1 MPVPGGRFR
10 GPPLSAGAA
19 ARVPPPRRARR
30 GGGERGPECFRGSAP
45 PSSIL
50 AAPSPAA
57 CRPAPRPGPA
67 PLRRRAPRSR
77 VPPPNFQKLRRHF
90 LTYLAQ
96 RRRRRRGGPGAA
108 PRSSVPG
115 SAAARAPGPA
125 RRRAGGGVWARRGAG
140 RLFNLAAAPGIV
152 WGVRGS
158 AARERMEGAGATW
171 RPPGAARSPGRGA
184 TSAGRPRRAA
194 PRGVN
199 KALRMRAPL
208 LPPSPPV
215 RPGAEPRRCGAALRR
230 APGGAGPREEV
241 QLPAS
246 FTGRDR
252 VTEGRRRKASGRA
265 GAAPGPG
272 CAPQSSCQAAPA
284 APRSALH
291 TQAARRA
298 SARRLQRAPLIS
310 QLSSFCVVF
319 FFFFPAL
326 CNAERAACAGRLRAS
341 SWFRPQPGSAASCR
355 WAPKTSSLHVK
366 TGDFFFFYYSS
377 LGTHI

>member
-208 LPPSPPV
+208 LPPSPP
-215 RPGAEPRRCGAALRR
+215 RPSGRGAPALRGRAEESAGRGRAAGGGAAAGFIHGAGSGDRR
-230 APGGAGPREEV
+230 AKEESVREGRCCPRARMRSSELLSGGARCPSERSPHAGGTARFGTAPSTCSSHLPTQFVLCFCFFFSRPCAMLNALLARDGCV
-241 QLPAS
+241 LARGSARSPAALLPA
-246 FTGRDR
+246 G
-252 VTEGRRRKASGRA
+252 GLPK
-265 GAAPGPG
+265 
-272 CAPQSSCQAAPA
+272 
-284 APRSALH
+284 
-291 TQAARRA
+291 
-298 SARRLQRAPLIS
+298 
-310 QLSSFCVVF
+310 
-319 FFFFPAL
+319 
-326 CNAERAACAGRLRAS
+326 LRA
-341 SWFRPQPGSAASCR
+341 
-355 WAPKTSSLHVK
+355 
-366 TGDFFFFYYSS
+366 YM
-377 LGTHI
+377 

>member
-230 APGGAGPREEV
+230 APGGAGPREESV
-241 QLPAS
+241 
-246 FTGRDR
+246 R
-252 VTEGRRRKASGRA
+252 EGRCCPRARMRSSELLSGGARCPSERSPHA
-265 GAAPGPG
+265 GGTARFGTAPSTY
-272 CAPQSSCQAAPA
+272 SSHLP
-284 APRSALH
+284 
-291 TQAARRA
+291 TQFVLCR
-298 SARRLQRAPLIS
+298 
-310 QLSSFCVVF
+310 
-319 FFFFPAL
+319 FFFFPGL
-326 CNAERAACAGRLRAS
+326 VQC
-341 SWFRPQPGSAASCR
+341 
-355 WAPKTSSLHVK
+355 
-366 TGDFFFFYYSS
+366 
-377 LGTHI
+377 